1 MSYWGRTHRI
11 GTPFIVRSMRERL
24 AGRSGLIDLVLAV
37 SLAVFALFGV
47 RQWPLVGEPDAA
59 LARDFLVVVLCLP
72 LARRRREP
80 RLVLVIVAAS
90 AAAIWIAGFA
100 DGPTAVAGSV
110 AFYSVGRYVE
120 RPASLQLFAATGG
133 SLAAVAG
140 WLSLLGGENT
150 WFSFA
155 ARCGV
160 IVAAFAI
167 GDSQRSR
174 AALLESLRA
183 QAERAELLRVLEVQR
198 AASDERARIAREMHD
213 VVAHSLSVMIVQAVA
228 AERTAGTDPDAAAR
242 SIASVAEVGRGAA
255 VEMRRILQVL
265 DAEGSSLDLAP
276 QPTLA
281 NLDVII
287 ERFEA
292 AGLGVD
298 INREGVTT
306 ALDPGMELAVVRI
319 VQEALT
325 NVLKHAGTT
334 TARLTM
340 RYSDHL
346 TIEVADHGPGRSAAS
361 VDRSPRSTG
370 RGLVGMRE
378 RAEALGG
385 SLVAQPIAGGG
396 FVVRAVLP
404 LSFAA
409 PHPASNELEGMS

>member
-1 MSYWGRTHRI
+1 MHERI
-11 GTPFIVRSMRERL
+11 
-24 AGRSGLIDLVLAV
+24 AGRPDLVDLLFAV
-37 SLAVFALFGV
+37 ALVGSALLGV
-47 RQWPLVGEPDAA
+47 RQWPLVGAPDAVVV
-59 LARDFLVVVLCLP
+59 RDILVVVLCLP

-80 RLVLVIVAAS
+80 RLVLAIVTTA
-90 AAAIWIAGFA
+90 AAAIWIGGFA

-110 AFYSVGRYVE
+110 AFYGAGRYVE
-120 RPASLQLFAATGG
+120 RPASLQVFAVTGG
-133 SLAAVAG
+133 CLAVVAG
-140 WLSLLGGENT
+140 WLSVLGGENT

-174 AALLESLRA
+174 AALLENLRA
-183 QAERAELLRVLEVQR
+183 QAERAESLRVLEVQR
-198 AASDERARIAREMHD
+198 AAADERARIAREMHD

-228 AERTAGTDPDAAAR
+228 AERSAGTDPEAAVR

-265 DAEGSSLDLAP
+265 DTGGSSVGFAP

-281 NLDVII
+281 DLDVIV
-287 ERFEA
+287 ERFA
-292 AGLGVD
+292 SAGLEVAVAEDGVPA
-298 INREGVTT
+298 

-334 TARLTM
+334 TARLSM
-340 RYSDHL
+340 RFADQI
-346 TIEVADHGPGRSAAS
+346 TIEVSDDGQGRAS
-361 VDRSPRSTG
+361 GSSDRSPVSSG

-385 SLVAQPIAGGG
+385 TLIAQPVGGGG

-404 LSFAA
+404 LSSAA
-409 PHPASNELEGMS
+409 PDPASNELEETS